1 MTPSQIAAVQTS
13 FAQVVP
19 IKDQAAALFYDR
31 LFTIDPPARA
41 LFKGDIAEQG
51 KKLMAALAMVVAGL
65 KDLPA
70 ILPAVQNMARRHAG
84 YGVQD
89 RHYDSVGQA
98 LLWTLEQG
106 LGAGFTPEVREAW
119 TTAYTTL
126 ATAMMA
132 AAKDAQKAA

>member
-19 IKDQAAALFYDR
+19 IKDQAAALFYER
-31 LFTIDPPARA
+31 LFTIDPPTRA
-41 LFKGDIAEQG
+41 LFKGDVAEQG

-70 ILPAVQNMARRHAG
+70 MLPAVRNMARRHAG
-84 YGVQD
+84 YGVED
-89 RHYDSVGQA
+89 RHYDTVGQA

-106 LGAGFTPEVREAW
+106 LGPNFTPEVRDAW
-119 TTAYTTL
+119 TAAYTAL
-126 ATAMMA
+126 ATVMMES
-132 AAKDAQKAA
+132 AKDARAAA